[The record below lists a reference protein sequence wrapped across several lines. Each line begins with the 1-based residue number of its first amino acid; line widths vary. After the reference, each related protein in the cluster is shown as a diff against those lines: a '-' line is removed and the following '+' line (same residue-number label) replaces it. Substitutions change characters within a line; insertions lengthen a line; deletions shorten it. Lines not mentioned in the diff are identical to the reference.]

1 MPQRIDSLHQ
11 ILLTQK
17 LLTEN
22 PLHLSLKIMDEHVGG
37 LRRAALLA
45 PCQNSGGEN
54 GRHPARRR
62 RRIATGPINEY
73 HVPRDLVYVVRQIVD
88 TQFAIREEEI
98 LNGSA
103 LVSGPRLR
111 RREEL
116 LRILDPR
123 GVLHVV
129 GLDPRMGLLE
139 LGYQELALVEEHGAA
154 VVVQGLPKKRLVGEA
169 EDEEAAAGGGA
180 VAERGCYGVDLG
192 GGHGSAS
199 GGVGEGGVVKEG
211 VGDGARER
219 RGGVEAGGGG

>member
-1 MPQRIDSLHQ
+1 MPQRINSLHQ

-17 LLTEN
+17 LVTEN
-22 PLHLSLKIMDEHVGG
+22 PLHLSLKIMDEHVSG
-37 LRRAALLA
+37 LGRAALLA
-45 PCQNSGGEN
+45 PCQDSGGEN
-54 GRHPARRR
+54 GRHPARRH
-62 RRIATGPINEY
+62 RRIATGPINED

-88 TQFAIREEEI
+88 TQFAIREEEV
-98 LNGSA
+98 LNGAA

-116 LRILDPR
+116 LRVLDPR

-139 LGYQELALVEEHGAA
+139 LGDQELALVEHGAA
-154 VVVQGLPKKRLVGEA
+154 VVVQGLPEERLVGEA

-192 GGHGSAS
+192 GGHGCAG
-199 GGVGEGGVVKEG
+199 GGVGEGGVVEEG

-219 RGGVEAGGGG
+219 RGGVEAGGGR